1 MKIVVIGATGTIG
14 RAAADAFSK
23 REHEVIRTSRG
34 SDPHVDIDDPATLQ
48 MLFERVKDIDAV
60 VSCAGHGKWN
70 PLAALTD
77 NDLAISIQNKLM
89 GQVNLIRIAMNRVK
103 DGGSI
108 TVTSGMLATRPM
120 PGSAAISLANGGL
133 DGFVRAAALEMP
145 RGVRV
150 NVVSPH
156 WVTETLRS
164 LKMDESR
171 GLAATDVAKAYVA
184 AVEGTMNGEV
194 LEPATFV

>member
-14 RAAADAFSK
+14 RAVADAFSK

-70 PLAALTD
+70 L
-77 NDLAISIQNKLM
+77 
-89 GQVNLIRIAMNRVK
+89 
-103 DGGSI
+103 
-108 TVTSGMLATRPM
+108 
-120 PGSAAISLANGGL
+120 
-133 DGFVRAAALEMP
+133 
-145 RGVRV
+145 RV